1 MARRSA
7 RKCSGNWDEEVKTLK
22 GLHYY
27 NGRSSDVFERFSR
40 VTFLTIHM
48 LTAIIVAA
56 GSSQRMGVDKL
67 FALLGGKPVIAH
79 TLNAFERTDCV
90 DEIILVG
97 RAERLPELQE
107 LVRRAGSKKV
117 RHVVAGGQHRQDS
130 VRAGLNLLASGAR
143 YVAVHDA
150 ARPFITAEQIGRVF
164 ELARQHRAAALAE
177 PITDT
182 LKRADENRFVSGGV
196 DRERLYAMQTPQ
208 VFSRDLLVDAYAAVA
223 ANKLSI
229 TDEVSAVEHL
239 GAKVLLVPNDQFN
252 LKITFPRDLLLAE
265 SFLSQRLSL

>member
-1 MARRSA
+1 
-7 RKCSGNWDEEVKTLK
+7 
-22 GLHYY
+22 
-27 NGRSSDVFERFSR
+27 
-40 VTFLTIHM
+40 M

-56 GSSQRMGVDKL
+56 GRSQRMGMDKL
-67 FALLGGKPVIAH
+67 FALVGGKPVIAH
-79 TLNAFERTDCV
+79 TLNAFEHTDCV

-107 LVRRAGSKKV
+107 LVRRAESRKV
-117 RHVVAGGQHRQDS
+117 RHIVAGGEHRQDS
-130 VRAGLNLLASGAR
+130 VRAGLNLLAPGAR

-150 ARPFITAEQIGRVF
+150 ARPFITSEQIGRVL
-164 ELARQHRAAALAE
+164 ELARQHGAAALAE

-182 LKRADENRFVSGGV
+182 LKRADENCFVRGGV

-208 VFSRDLLVDAYAAVA
+208 IFSRDLLVDAYDAVG
-223 ANKLSI
+223 ANRLSI
-229 TDEVSAVEHL
+229 TDEVSAVEHF

-265 SFLSQRLSL
+265 YFLSQRPSL

>member
-1 MARRSA
+1 
-7 RKCSGNWDEEVKTLK
+7 
-22 GLHYY
+22 
-27 NGRSSDVFERFSR
+27 
-40 VTFLTIHM
+40 M

-67 FALLGGKPVIAH
+67 FGLLGGKPVIAH
-79 TLNAFERTDCV
+79 TLDTFERADCV

-107 LVRRAGSKKV
+107 LIRRAESRKV

-130 VRAGLNLLASGAR
+130 VRAGLNLLAPGAR

-164 ELARQHRAAALAE
+164 ELARQHGAAALAE

-208 VFSRDLLVDAYAAVA
+208 IFSRDLLVEAYDAVA

-229 TDEVSAVEHL
+229 TDEVSAVERL

-252 LKITFPRDLLLAE
+252 LKITFQRDLLLAE
-265 SFLSQRLSL
+265 SFLSQRQSL